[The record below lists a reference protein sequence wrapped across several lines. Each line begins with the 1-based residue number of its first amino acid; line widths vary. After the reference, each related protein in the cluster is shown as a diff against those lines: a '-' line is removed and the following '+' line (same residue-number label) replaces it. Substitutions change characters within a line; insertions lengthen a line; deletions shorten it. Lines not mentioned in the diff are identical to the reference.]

1 MSEKHEVAKQ
11 LLKAAEKMRDLLT
24 EETDGT
30 HVWQMIR
37 TVVSNARAIEMS
49 VALDVADDLL
59 DEDETDEG
67 MFDSEE
73 DT

>member
-24 EETDGT
+24 EEADGT

-37 TVVSNARAIEMS
+37 TIVGNARAIEMS
-49 VALDVADDLL
+49 IALDVPDGLP

-67 MFDSEE
+67 MFDPEE

>member
-1 MSEKHEVAKQ
+1 MSEKHQAAFR
-11 LLKAAEKMRDLLT
+11 LLQAAHQMRAMLT

-49 VALDVADDLL
+49 IAIDVFDDLP
-59 DEDETDEG
+59 DENETDGEDEEG
-67 MFDSEE
+67 